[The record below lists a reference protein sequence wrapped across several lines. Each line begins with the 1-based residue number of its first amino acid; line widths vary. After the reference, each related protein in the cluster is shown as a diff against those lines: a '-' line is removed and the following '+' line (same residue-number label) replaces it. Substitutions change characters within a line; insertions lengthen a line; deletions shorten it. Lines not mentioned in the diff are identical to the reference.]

1 MYSLSIYVHC
11 IQLVSE
17 AIVRH
22 VWWHEAILISCYRV
36 KISIPLYRLHG
47 RDMFNTLA
55 GSGTKSRSRVWL
67 KGTDIGAKKYCLVQS
82 ILATILSEM

>member
-1 MYSLSIYVHC
+1 
-11 IQLVSE
+11 
-17 AIVRH
+17 
-22 VWWHEAILISCYRV
+22 
-36 KISIPLYRLHG
+36 
-47 RDMFNTLA
+47 MFNTLA